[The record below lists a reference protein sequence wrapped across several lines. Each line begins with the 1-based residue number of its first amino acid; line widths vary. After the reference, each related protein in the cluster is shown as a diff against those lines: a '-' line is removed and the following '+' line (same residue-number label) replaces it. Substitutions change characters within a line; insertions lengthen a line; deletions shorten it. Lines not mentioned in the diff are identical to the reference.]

1 MKKRVSIFFLLSI
14 SSHSLFAKD
23 FSLIGDIR
31 ERFETLDGMNKK
43 AYGNTALLI
52 GNPNDR
58 LLVSRMQL
66 GFGYQVSSTVKLNVL
81 GYYASVYGWSL
92 RYNDFRKI
100 SGYKN
105 YMIDPQEDL
114 DFAKLNIE
122 VQTLFG
128 IHGLSTK
135 IGQQSNRYGD
145 KRILGPGNWGN
156 SYGWLWDL
164 AKVSYKFDDNFID
177 VFYGQTK
184 DKDKHRLSL
193 FRKHVYAGAGIYSH
207 FKTEANGAIE
217 PFVIYK
223 DGLYT
228 GVGNGQN
235 TEKSYTYGVRAYDTD
250 LFCFNYDLTYAK
262 ADGTIKTKDYDAY
275 GYAAKIGYRFK
286 SVAWKPN
293 FVVGQIY
300 ASGDDDPNDNIV
312 KTFRTPFGG
321 TDGSLY
327 GRMDIMR
334 WSNLVENVLEL
345 HLYPKENMHLKLSY
359 HDFSLSDANDAWT
372 YYKKYNIN
380 GNHDDE
386 LGQEYDAEFKW
397 KYAKDLEFQAIYA
410 YFDAGAFVTKNVLDN
425 NAQRVFLQVKYT
437 LKN

>member
-1 MKKRVSIFFLLSI
+1 MKKLFITSLPIVIGYALHAGDLSI
-14 SSHSLFAKD
+14 VGELK
-23 FSLIGDIR
+23 
-31 ERFETLDGMNKK
+31 ERFEMLDGMNKK
-43 AYGNTALLI
+43 AYGNDPSLI
-52 GNPNDR
+52 GRPDDR
-58 LLVSRMQL
+58 LLVSRLKL
-66 GFGYQVSSTVKLNVL
+66 GFVYQYSLNIKVTAV

-92 RYNDFRKI
+92 DYNDFKKT
-100 SGYKN
+100 SGNETYW
-105 YMIDPQEDL
+105 MDPQEDF
-114 DFAKLNIE
+114 DFVALNLEVKHLAGIE
-122 VQTLFG
+122 
-128 IHGLSTK
+128 GLSAQL
-135 IGQQSNRYGD
+135 GRESNRYGD
-145 KRILGPGNWGN
+145 KRILGPGSWGN

-184 DKDKHRLSL
+184 DKDKYRLSL
-193 FRKHVYAGAGIYSH
+193 FRKHVYAGAGLYSH

-228 GVGNGQN
+228 GAGNGQN

-250 LFCFNYDLTYAK
+250 LFGFNYDLTYAK
-262 ADGTIKTKDYDAY
+262 ADGSITTKDYDAY

-286 SVAWKPN
+286 KVSWEPNLVA
-293 FVVGQIY
+293 GQIY

-327 GRMDIMR
+327 GRMDIMK
-334 WSNLVENVLEL
+334 WSNLVENVFEL
-345 HLYPKENMHLKLSY
+345 HLHPKENMYLKLSW
-359 HDFSLSDANDAWT
+359 HDFSLADANDAWT

-380 GNHDDE
+380 GNHEDE
-386 LGQEYDAEFKW
+386 LGQEYDTEFTW

-410 YFDAGAFVTKNVLDN
+410 YFDTGVFVTKNVSGN